1 MPELLTHAKA
11 VVTINSTA
19 GISALIHNKPLKV
32 MGNALY
38 DIKGITYQGHL
49 NQFWC
54 SGFAPDMKLF
64 KQFRLYLLK
73 NTQINAVFYGGYK
86 KDKAAIADSQYKPVF
101 ISEKLVINYI
111 KRQLS

>member
-11 VVTINSTA
+11 VITINSTA

-49 NQFWC
+49 NQFWS
-54 SGFAPDMKLF
+54 SGFKPDMQLF
-64 KQFRLYLLK
+64 KKFRLYLLN
-73 NTQINAVFYGGYK
+73 NTQINAVYYGESSRSVEVCQHDESKTAK
-86 KDKAAIADSQYKPVF
+86 KYAVGF
-101 ISEKLVINYI
+101 MGLKL
-111 KRQLS
+111 